1 MNVINL
7 LRMKFYDITL
17 PLSTHTPEWP
27 GDIKYEREERQ
38 TSAIVSK
45 LTLSSHFGTH
55 IDAPKHFLF
64 DKVSVDN
71 LKLESLIGKFKVI
84 EVKSKELIQ
93 KSDIIKFKFSA
104 GDRILF
110 KTINSNIISGSKFT
124 DQYVSLSLEAA
135 QHLAKQKISLVGID
149 YFGIEAKSAPGHPVH
164 RALLE
169 KNIVIVEGL
178 NLQKIKPG
186 IYTGAILPMKIENGD
201 GAPARA
207 ILWK

>member
-1 MNVINL
+1 
-7 LRMKFYDITL
+7 MKFYDITI
-17 PLSTHTPEWP
+17 PVSHHTPEWP
-27 GDIKYEREERQ
+27 GDNKYERVERK

-64 DKVSVDN
+64 EKKSVDQLPLN
-71 LKLESLIGKFKVI
+71 LFVGKFKVF
-84 EVKSKELIQ
+84 VLKSKKLISLFDVKNLPIQ
-93 KSDIIKFKFSA
+93 K

-110 KTINSNIISGSKFT
+110 KTINSNIVTGAKF
-124 DQYVSLSLEAA
+124 DAGYVSLSLEAT
-135 QHLAKQKISLVGID
+135 QYLAKKKIALVGID

-164 RALLE
+164 VELL
-169 KNIVIVEGL
+169 KNNIVIVEGL

-186 IYTGAILPMKIENGD
+186 SYQGAILPLKIEAGD

-207 ILWK
+207 VLWK